1 MDKSKA
7 DQPLDDF
14 FRRKLE
20 NATVTPSADGWNRLQ
35 AKMQGE
41 QRPAEKTKVNRMGPL
56 WYWSAAAACVLIV
69 LLLTRLGTDK
79 QPDLQLASKVKSAQ
93 PKPVEVLDDKGGSS
107 VTLPQ
112 FEAVAKN
119 EPPVRRAEATINK
132 LQNVTAPKAA
142 MVRSDQPA
150 THTLA
155 VVEKPAPKVEEG
167 RMLQTGEKDERLA
180 NSNQNESTQPLRTKT
195 LETERTL
202 IVSVAEPVFSA
213 SLTDVPVVETS
224 SGQGM
229 GSRKIGRM
237 FQQIRRLKNGEG
249 IARVNPDIE
258 YDDESGLLDRLVR
271 TARNKDNHSKS
282 QKQ

>member
-1 MDKSKA
+1 
-7 DQPLDDF
+7 
-14 FRRKLE
+14 
-20 NATVTPSADGWNRLQ
+20 
-35 AKMQGE
+35 
-41 QRPAEKTKVNRMGPL
+41 MGPL

-93 PKPVEVLDDKGGSS
+93 PKPVEVLDDKGGRS

-119 EPPVRRAEATINK
+119 EPPVRRAEATISK
-132 LQNVTAPKAA
+132 LQNVTAPKPA

-150 THTLA
+150 TQTLA
-155 VVEKPAPKVEEG
+155 VVEKPAPIVEEG

-202 IVSVAEPVFSA
+202 IVSVAEPVSSA
-213 SLTDVPVVETS
+213 SLTDEPVVETS